1 MRYMLKITIVAGLG
15 LLLFFNKAKAQEEGT
30 LLGERLGHRSEAI
43 MEMSKIGQA
52 YQSTDLLSYDVAYD
66 FADSAAPA
74 ILLENKAGKYGLYD
88 NLFWG
93 TIDSTTEYVQG
104 QQHYIVVD
112 HDTKAIYVYDR
123 LDYSRVINV
132 PLIDSLFNEVAL
144 NDLTLTRPGGIYKK
158 LTITY
163 NPGVQYKQVEMV
175 YDSTTYLLTS
185 IAYYYNTTIYSQE
198 YNNCVDSVTALVVP
212 STGVTMPS
220 TVTCST
226 LIRTYQNFIAEFPN
240 HSEGATVHMYVPTE
254 SAALNSRRND
264 QDYAA
269 GQQTNNEIQELWILP
284 QSVSGISKPLTDT
297 IKPPVPAK
305 KMLKAAAT
313 TLASTGSWVD
323 SAMTSQQLFEWYMNE
338 HLGVQ
343 YSGFVYTDW
352 LANTCGYKLY
362 QLPWSE
368 TATVIKDTLQN
379 IWNRFEA
386 QYPASQLSI
395 TETVSVPVIK
405 NIGSNSFN
413 TTDFY
418 EGDYLNVL
426 TWTSGSW
433 FKTRQATTYDLS
445 VLPKNATI
453 QSASLNLYA
462 FAPSYRY
469 APHFRYIIQ
478 FPYLEIQPVKGLFI
492 PGITSIDV
500 YPENY
505 PGISAADLPS
515 LSTGQVNSGNSDD
528 FWSNQD
534 YLNQNISPIV
544 TAMYNNLQTTGVNY
558 PVQYKLN
565 DESFDY
571 KAFFFGGTEC
581 SDLSKRPVLNV
592 SYTASRCDVFTAFVN
607 KTLGTWLST
616 DQVKNLF
623 KFSGRLDIN
632 NDCTTA
638 TPGAGCDSEPGPG
651 KFITGVTT
659 ISFNKTDET
668 TFDLNLFS
676 ESRFFYKVGDTFHLQ
691 ESYSGYTITP
701 VFGNQ

>member
-1 MRYMLKITIVAGLG
+1 MRYMLKITIVALLG
-15 LLLFFNKAKAQEEGT
+15 LLLFFNKAMAQEEGT

-74 ILLENKAGKYGLYD
+74 ILLENKTGKYGLYD

-104 QQHYIVVD
+104 QQYYVVAD
-112 HDTKAIYVYDR
+112 HDTKAIYVYDK

-144 NDLTLTRPGGIYKK
+144 KDLILTRPGGIYKK

-226 LIRTYQNFIAEFPN
+226 LVKTYQNFIAEFPS
-240 HSEGATVHMYVPTE
+240 HSKGATVYMYVSTE
-254 SAALNSRRND
+254 SAALNSRQND

-305 KMLKAAAT
+305 KMKAAAA

-379 IWNRFEA
+379 IWNRFAA

-492 PGITSIDV
+492 PGRTSIDV

-505 PGISAADLPS
+505 PGISAANLPS
-515 LSTGQVNSGNSDD
+515 LSTGQVNSGNLDD

-534 YLNQNISPIV
+534 YLNQNVSSLV
-544 TAMYNNLQTTGVNY
+544 TAMYNNVQTTGINY

-607 KTLGTWLST
+607 KNLGAWLSA

-701 VFGNQ
+701 VFGNK